1 MYFYTE
7 GECIT
12 NTESAMTQ
20 PTSFAREESDKVIY
34 LQNGCPAILARQ
46 KQLENSI
53 IAGYGHSDQYIFWDY
68 INAIQF

>member
-20 PTSFAREESDKVIY
+20 PTSFAREESDKVVYI
-34 LQNGCPAILARQ
+34 QNGCPAILARQ
-46 KQLENSI
+46 RQLGNTT
-53 IAGYGHSDQYIFWDY
+53 AGYDDSEQCKE
-68 INAIQF
+68 